1 MTMLDLLTNLPIWV
15 YVHIYMCVYT
25 HANLNGKPVLDTN
38 ITIHSRLSTTHILTP
53 MFSYLL
59 YNLSQ
64 LEGIAVVAVIA
75 SSPSTPKLI
84 RTMPCL
90 LPSIL

>member
-1 MTMLDLLTNLPIWV
+1 M
-15 YVHIYMCVYT
+15 YIYMCVYT

-38 ITIHSRLSTTHILTP
+38 ITIHSRLSITHILTP
-53 MFSYLL
+53 MFSHLI

-64 LEGIAVVAVIA
+64 LEGIVVVAVIT

-90 LPSIL
+90 LPSILYCRVLILSGIESQ